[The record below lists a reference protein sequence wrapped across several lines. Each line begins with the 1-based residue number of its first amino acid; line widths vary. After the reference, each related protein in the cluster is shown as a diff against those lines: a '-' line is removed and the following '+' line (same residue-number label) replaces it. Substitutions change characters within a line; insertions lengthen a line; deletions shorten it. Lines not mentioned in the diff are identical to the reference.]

1 MWSERY
7 IFYAWWKNA
16 KDGVKKPVTAH
27 EFKRGCKML
36 VFPNTVLCLP
46 AVLWSVIHCV
56 EISRVKPGTSS
67 HAMPGTEENLV
78 DIC

>member
-1 MWSERY
+1 MWTERY

-16 KDGVKKPVTAH
+16 KDGVKKPVTGH

-36 VFPNTVLCLP
+36 VFSNALLT
-46 AVLWSVIHCV
+46 AVLWSVIHNV
-56 EISRVKPGTSS
+56 KISRVKPGTFC
-67 HAMPGTEENLV
+67 HAVPDAEENLV